1 MCKASTSGNSHHYTP
16 HTPTNNPRSSFT
28 VKQANKVGVTGYVKN
43 ASDGSVQGEA
53 QGEESSLK
61 QFVEHLN
68 KGPSAADV
76 NKVETSDIE
85 PKQGESGFSQ

>member
-1 MCKASTSGNSHHYTP
+1 M
-16 HTPTNNPRSSFT
+16 
-28 VKQANKVGVTGYVKN
+28 
-43 ASDGSVQGEA
+43 QGEA